1 MTNSL
6 IAAHSMLLNQSVSV
20 LRPDGEEPT
29 GFSHHQQSRY
39 LPEQHRA
46 TEMHHSGTAKSPKRG
61 IEQVD
66 RITSDDENLIDL
78 FYPLA
83 SVNRS
88 LL

>member
-29 GFSHHQQSRY
+29 GISHHQQSRH

-46 TEMHHSGTAKSPKRG
+46 AELHHSGTAKLPKPC

-66 RITSDDENLIDL
+66 PITSDDENLIDL

-83 SVNRS
+83 SDNRS
-88 LL
+88 FL